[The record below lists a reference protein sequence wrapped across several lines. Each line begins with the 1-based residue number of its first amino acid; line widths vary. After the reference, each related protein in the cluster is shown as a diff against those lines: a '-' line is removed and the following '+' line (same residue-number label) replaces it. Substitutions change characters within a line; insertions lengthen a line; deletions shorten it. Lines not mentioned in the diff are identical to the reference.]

1 MNRLSGKVRDNM
13 EYNGKKI
20 VRMLGKVRKGIVEM
34 TLQYD
39 DKTIGVVKI
48 KEFAGIGESPANIP
62 SFAEFCAAKANGVVF
77 ARELRSVS
85 DMSEQEKF
93 DFRIK
98 ARALAF
104 DIAASV
110 GVYLAN
116 SDEESYATKLMETY
130 NPCKSLYNQM
140 ARIVGEDLAG

>member
-1 MNRLSGKVRDNM
+1 M

-20 VRMLGKVRKGIVEM
+20 VRMLGKVRKGVVEM
-34 TLQYD
+34 TLQYV
-39 DKTIGVVKI
+39 DKTTEVVKI
-48 KEFAGIGESPANIP
+48 KKFACIGKSPANIP
-62 SFAEFCAAKANGVVF
+62 SFAEFCAAKANGVIF
-77 ARELRSVS
+77 AREVRGIS

-93 DFRIK
+93 DFRVK

-140 ARIVGEDLAG
+140 AQIVGEDLAG